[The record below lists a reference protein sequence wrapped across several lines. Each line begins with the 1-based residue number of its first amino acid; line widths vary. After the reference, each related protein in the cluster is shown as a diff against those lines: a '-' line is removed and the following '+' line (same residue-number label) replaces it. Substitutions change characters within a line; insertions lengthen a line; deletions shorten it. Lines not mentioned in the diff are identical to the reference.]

1 MASNGKSCDYDTLTI
16 MVQYQTGLDM
26 IGVGAAGQVYN
37 VDDNIVLKACI
48 IFQPPT
54 SNCTERDLWYHASET
69 VFNFGLLKDEKA
81 VHRLLTQHPHPNIME
96 AINTTRPEGIYLRK
110 YQPFPDGALPPQPDR
125 IFWYQDII
133 RALLHLH
140 SLGIAHSDIRKDNI
154 FLDSHGRAVLCYFS
168 ASCPFGYPNASRAT
182 LFHGIAETVLDAS
195 DRFAM

>member
-110 YQPFPDGALPPQPDR
+110 YQPFPNGALPPQPDR
-125 IFWYQDII
+125 IFF
-133 RALLHLH
+133 
-140 SLGIAHSDIRKDNI
+140 DIRISFERFFI
-154 FLDSHGRAVLCYFS
+154 FTALVLLTRIYARIIYSLTRTAVLYFVLS
-168 ASCPFGYPNASRAT
+168 APAA
-182 LFHGIAETVLDAS
+182 HLDILMLPGR
-195 DRFAM
+195 RFFTESQRLS